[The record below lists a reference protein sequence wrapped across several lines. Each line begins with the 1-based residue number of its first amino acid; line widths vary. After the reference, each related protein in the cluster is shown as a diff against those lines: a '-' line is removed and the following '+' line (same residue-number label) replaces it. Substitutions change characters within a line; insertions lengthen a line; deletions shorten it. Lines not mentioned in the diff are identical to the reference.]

1 MRAGIRS
8 EPEREVSNT
17 QRASASPTRA
27 RPAARLLPVLSELRL
42 EVRSLSRR
50 AHRLALAQAAGDEDA
65 CRHQLLQL
73 FERWIEDASPRRQVI
88 CFASAAEFG
97 LPLHRQAERCRAAAM
112 CDGSDAVRALYWA
125 ALHRTRSRVGMT
137 AQMEDATAA
146 MHPASASAPPA
157 AAQVRVL
164 PVAPARPLC
173 RRCERLRLDARC
185 ANGHGAL
192 RPLGDMQWRSLA
204 AGVQCQ
210 TREHQCDTCHTRWT
224 QHRSAAD
231 PFTAWTISRREAA
244 MPARDVLTA

>member
-1 MRAGIRS
+1 M
-8 EPEREVSNT
+8 SNT
-17 QRASASPTRA
+17 QRAIASPTRT
-27 RPAARLLPVLSELRL
+27 RQAARLLPVLSELRQ

-50 AHRLALAQAAGDEDA
+50 AHRLALAQADGDDDA
-65 CRHQLLQL
+65 CRHQLAQL
-73 FERWIEDASPRRQVI
+73 FERWIEDASPRKQVV

-112 CDGSDAVRALYWA
+112 RDGSDAVRALYWA
-125 ALHRTRSRVGMT
+125 ALHRTRCRLGST
-137 AQMEDATAA
+137 AQMEDAQGAAAQPAAATADQGQV
-146 MHPASASAPPA
+146 PPA
-157 AAQVRVL
+157 AT
-164 PVAPARPLC
+164 ARPLC

-231 PFTAWTISRREAA
+231 PFMAWTISRRDVA

>member
-1 MRAGIRS
+1 MRQG
-8 EPEREVSNT
+8 PG
-17 QRASASPTRA
+17 
-27 RPAARLLPVLSELRL
+27 ARLLPVLTELRQ

-50 AHRLALAQAAGDEDA
+50 AHRLALAQAADDENA
-65 CRHQLLQL
+65 CRRQLAQL
-73 FERWIEDASPRRQVI
+73 FEGWIEAGSPRAQVI

-97 LPLHRQAERCRAAAM
+97 LPLHRHAERCRAAAM

-137 AQMEDATAA
+137 AQMEDAQAA
-146 MHPASASAPPA
+146 VLPALPA
-157 AAQVRVL
+157 AAS
-164 PVAPARPLC
+164 ARPLC
-173 RRCERLRLDARC
+173 RRCERLLLDARC

-210 TREHQCDTCHTRWT
+210 TREHQCDTCNTRWT

-231 PFTAWTISRREAA
+231 PFTAWTISRRGTVA
-244 MPARDVLTA
+244 PARDVLSA

>member
-1 MRAGIRS
+1 M
-8 EPEREVSNT
+8 SNT
-17 QRASASPTRA
+17 QRAIASPTRT
-27 RPAARLLPVLSELRL
+27 RQAARLLPVLSELRQ
-42 EVRSLSRR
+42 EVRSLSRH
-50 AHRLALAQAAGDEDA
+50 AHRLALAQAGGDDA
-65 CRHQLLQL
+65 CRNQLAQL
-73 FERWIEDASPRRQVI
+73 FERWIEDGSPRAQVI

-97 LPLHRQAERCRAAAM
+97 LPLHRHAERCRAAAM

-137 AQMEDATAA
+137 AQMEDAQGAA
-146 MHPASASAPPA
+146 AQPAVVASDQVPPA
-157 AAQVRVL
+157 AS
-164 PVAPARPLC
+164 ARQLC

-224 QHRSAAD
+224 QHRSSAD
-231 PFTAWTISRREAA
+231 PFTAWTISRRGVAV
-244 MPARDVLTA
+244 PARGVLMA